1 MEFHTTP
8 TNPSEPQ
15 ILFVAGGYGSGKS
28 KATLTEFVL
37 RALEN
42 PRGTGAIL
50 APTLPQL
57 KKTSLKTLIEEV
69 LPPPLIESYNKAD
82 MEIVLTNG
90 YTIYVLPTDD
100 ETKLRSLNLGQF
112 HLEEASGVKKSVY
125 YQLLTRLRDPFTKTK
140 AAFVCT
146 NPDAGWVR
154 DVFIVNADRKN
165 PLHPEHADY
174 NPFIKTF
181 IWRTELNKHLPP
193 NFIELISAGKA
204 EWWKERFINGSFTH
218 MDGAVYPTA
227 PASIIAPV
235 DIPDSWERVI
245 GADFGLRNGTAVLF
259 GAIDPKKG
267 IVYIY
272 DEHYVEG
279 KTVPDNATL
288 LNPKL
293 ATIKPGT
300 LRFMVGDPSARNR
313 SPLNGKSIF
322 SLYGEY
328 GIYFKEGNNQMEA
341 GLLKTNSYLERG
353 RLKIFNT
360 CVNTAKQMINYRF
373 QQLDIDEER
382 NLDEKPVKYDDHCPD
397 ALRYLM
403 MELPDDPDNL
413 HNKSYQP
420 TTDMFEQMRIA
431 QQLDDDWSSFLSKN
445 KKDSTQNYMSVGY

>member
-1 MEFHTTP
+1 M
-8 TNPSEPQ
+8 
-15 ILFVAGGYGSGKS
+15 AGGYGSGKS
-28 KATLTEFVL
+28 KATLTEFIL

-82 MEIVLTNG
+82 MEITLTNG
-90 YTIYVLPTDD
+90 FTIYVLPTDD
-100 ETKLRSLNLGQF
+100 ETKLRSLNLGMF

-125 YQLLTRLRDPFTKTK
+125 SQLLTRLRDPFTKIKT
-140 AAFVCT
+140 AFVCT

-174 NPFIKTF
+174 NPFIQTF
-181 IWRTELNKHLPP
+181 IWRTELNSHLPP

-204 EWWKERFINGSFTH
+204 DWWKERFINGSFTH
-218 MDGAVYPTA
+218 MDGAVYPAA
-227 PASIIAPV
+227 PKSIIAPIE
-235 DIPDSWERVI
+235 IPDAWERVI

-259 GAIDPKKG
+259 GAIDPKQG
-267 IVYIY
+267 VVYIY

-288 LNPKL
+288 LQPKL
-293 ATIKPGT
+293 SQVKPGT

-360 CVNTAKQMINYRF
+360 CVNTARQMINYRF
-373 QQLDIDEER
+373 QQLDIDEEK
-382 NLDEKPVKYDDHCPD
+382 NLDEKPVKYEDHCPD
-397 ALRYLM
+397 ALRYLC
-403 MELPDDPDNL
+403 MELPDDPDML
-413 HNKSYQP
+413 HNKSYEPSVQP
-420 TTDMFEQMRIA
+420 ADHSRIA
-431 QQLDDDWSSFLSKN
+431 DEHDFEYASYFRRN
-445 KKDSTQNYMSVGY
+445 KDKRNHTYMSAGY